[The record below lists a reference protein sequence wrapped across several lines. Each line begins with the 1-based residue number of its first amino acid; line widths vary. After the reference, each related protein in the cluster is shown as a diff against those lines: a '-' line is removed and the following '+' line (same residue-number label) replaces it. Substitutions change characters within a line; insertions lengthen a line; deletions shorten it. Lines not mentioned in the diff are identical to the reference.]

1 MERQRMEAEELLQCE
16 NCNAMIP
23 KDSAKCPY
31 CGSLNPI
38 GGEKQYMERLSDLKE
53 EVEELQEEPIKAYGR
68 EFLRTGRIMMITF
81 ACMLAVLVV
90 FLLIR
95 SLVIRESAS
104 AYDSKEQ
111 LKWERENFPL
121 LDEMY
126 EQGDYDGIL
135 AFEEKN
141 SDNINHSIGGWEHSD
156 LIDVYMW
163 YKWYMED
170 ADFYDK
176 GNAESYLIENCILDI
191 FIVFQERSYAR
202 YDEEELVLVE
212 EWQDEMLRIAEDRFG
227 ITEEILHQL
236 YEDSL
241 EETDYG
247 SMYDFNLAEKN
258 VKAYLKEHG
267 Q

>member
-1 MERQRMEAEELLQCE
+1 METEELLQCE
-16 NCNAMIP
+16 NCTAMIP
-23 KDSAKCPY
+23 KDSARCPY
-31 CGSLNPI
+31 CGFLNPI

-53 EVEELQEEPIKAYGR
+53 EVEELQGEPVKAYGR
-68 EFLRTGRIMMITF
+68 ELRRTGRIMIITF
-81 ACMLAVLVV
+81 VCMLAALLI

-95 SLVIRESAS
+95 SLVNNGPNIS

-111 LKWERENFPL
+111 LRWERESFPL

-126 EQGDYDGIL
+126 AQGDYDGIL
-135 AFEEKN
+135 AFEGEN
-141 SDNINHSIGGWEHSD
+141 SDDINHSIGGWEHSD

-163 YKWYMED
+163 YKWYIED
-170 ADFYDK
+170 ADSYDK
-176 GNAESYLIENCILDI
+176 GNTDSNLIVNCILDI

-202 YDEEELVLVE
+202 YDEKELVLVE
-212 EWQDEMLRIAEDRFG
+212 EWQDEMLRIAKDRFG
-227 ITEEILHQL
+227 ITEEALYQL

-258 VKAYLKEHG
+258 VKAYLKENG
-267 Q
+267 LYK